1 MRAFKLK
8 VVKRK
13 VDRRMKIGSDIVTVN
28 FFVFYEHYA
37 DSIVL
42 VENFE
47 FNLLEWTEFTW
58 HLITY
63 VRVVFD
69 LHTS

>member
-1 MRAFKLK
+1 
-8 VVKRK
+8 
-13 VDRRMKIGSDIVTVN
+13 MKIGSDIVTVN

-37 DSIVL
+37 DNIVL
-42 VENFE
+42 VENLE

-63 VRVVFD
+63 V
-69 LHTS
+69 

>member
-1 MRAFKLK
+1 
-8 VVKRK
+8 
-13 VDRRMKIGSDIVTVN
+13 MKIGSDIVTVN

-63 VRVVFD
+63 V
-69 LHTS
+69 